1 MVTLRTCVAAMNG
14 WHRLSVAAMTV
25 WTVFMGVRLL
35 DELFVRSDDS
45 VLFVL
50 ATWFALWL
58 TPPLL
63 VFLLQWVTRWI
74 YRGFR
79 DH

>member
-1 MVTLRTCVAAMNG
+1 MSG
-14 WHRLSVAAMTV
+14 WRRLSVAAMTV
-25 WTVFMGVRLL
+25 WTFLGVSAG
-35 DELFVRSDDS
+35 LFALATGSPSDDMS
-45 VLFVL
+45 VLLFL
-50 ATWFALWL
+50 AFLFAGWL